1 MEKQDVILL
10 YGGRSGEH
18 EVSLRSAA
26 FVYTHLDR
34 SRFSPWPVGID
45 KSGIWYLQD
54 RELPFPIDQMPL
66 KKDPSRIVSLI
77 PGRGLAGPTEIPQK
91 ALVFPVLH
99 GSFGEDGTL
108 QGALEITGLP
118 YVGADTLGC
127 SLSMDKEMIKKV
139 WIHHGLPVVPFVS
152 LTRARRTAKDFS
164 LNQFREELS
173 PFGYP
178 LFVKPANTG
187 SSLGVSRVD
196 SPEELEPA
204 MEEAFIFD
212 RKILIEPCV
221 TAREIECSVVGN
233 DPVTSFPL
241 GEVVSSHRFYDYK
254 AKYEDPQGAKI
265 IIPAPMEKSLSDRIR
280 LIAEKAFLSA
290 GLSGFARVDFFL
302 DETKGEFYL
311 NELNAIPGFTSI
323 SMFPMMCREGG
334 LAPRELTST
343 LIDLALERH
352 EEKENLRYSVI

>member
-1 MEKQDVILL
+1 MEKQAVILL

-34 SRFSPWPVGID
+34 SRFTPWPVGID
-45 KSGIWYLQD
+45 KSGVWYLQNRD
-54 RELPFPIDQMPL
+54 LPCPLGQMPL
-66 KKDPSRIVSLI
+66 EKDPSRIVSI
-77 PGRGLAGPTEIPQK
+77 MPGRGLSGPEGLPGK
-91 ALVFPVLH
+91 ALIFPVLH
-99 GSFGEDGTL
+99 GSFGEDGTI
-108 QGALEITGLP
+108 QGALEIAGLP

-139 WIHHGLPVVPFVS
+139 WIHQGLPVVPFVA
-152 LTRARRTAKDFS
+152 LTRAVRDDKDFS
-164 LNQFREELS
+164 LDQFRKILS

-196 SPEELEPA
+196 TPQELEGA
-204 MEEAFIFD
+204 MEAAFVFD

-233 DPVTSFPL
+233 GPVTSFPL
-241 GEVVSSHRFYDYK
+241 GEVVPSHRFYDYQ
-254 AKYEDPQGAKI
+254 AKYEDPQGARI
-265 IIPAPMEKSLSDRIR
+265 VIPAPMDTDLSDRIR
-280 LIAEKAFLSA
+280 QTAEKAFLSA

-302 DETKGEFYL
+302 DDKKGEFYL

-323 SMFPMMCREGG
+323 SMFPMMCQEGG
-334 LAPRELTST
+334 LSPRELTST
-343 LIDLALERH
+343 LVDLALSRH
-352 EEKENLRYSVI
+352 EEKEKLRYSVN

>member
-1 MEKQDVILL
+1 MEKQTVIIL

-34 SRFSPWPVGID
+34 SRFTPWLVGIA
-45 KSGIWYLQD
+45 KTGIWYLQERD
-54 RELPFPIDQMPL
+54 LAYPLDQMPL
-66 KKDPSRIVSLI
+66 KEDPSRRVSLI
-77 PGRGLAGPTEIPQK
+77 PGAGLSGPENLPEK
-91 ALVFPVLH
+91 ALIFPVLH

-108 QGALEITGLP
+108 QGALEIAGLP

-139 WIHHGLPVVPFVS
+139 WSQHGLPVVPFLS
-152 LTRARRTAKDFS
+152 LSQARRADKDFS
-164 LNQFREELS
+164 MDRFRQELA

-187 SSLGVSRVD
+187 SSLGCSRVD
-196 SPEELEPA
+196 RPEELEPA
-204 MEEAFIFD
+204 LEEAFIFD
-212 RKILIEPCV
+212 RKLLVEPCLI
-221 TAREIECSVVGN
+221 AREIECSVVGN
-233 DPVTSFPL
+233 GPVTSFPL
-241 GEVVSSHRFYDYK
+241 GEVVSSHRFYDYQ
-254 AKYEDPQGAKI
+254 AKYVDPQGARI
-265 IIPAPMEKSLSDRIR
+265 IIPAPIDQDLSNRIR
-280 LIAEKAFLSA
+280 KTAEEAFLSA

-302 DETKGEFYL
+302 DDRTGEFYL

-334 LAPRELTST
+334 LSPRELTSR
-343 LIDLALERH
+343 LIDLALRRHAER
-352 EEKENLRYSVI
+352 ESLRYSMN